1 MMDLRKHIESW
12 TSKELVSFLKKQNLQ
27 VLHLEDD
34 DFSILNKKRITGS
47 SFLNTSKDDLR
58 RSGLELGPI
67 IEIYSLKEKIV
78 SGIL

>member
-1 MMDLRKHIESW
+1 MDLHKHIESW
-12 TSKELVSFLKKQNLQ
+12 TSKELASFLKRQKLQ
-27 VLHLEDD
+27 VLHLEAN
-34 DFSILNKKRITGS
+34 DFSILNNKRITGS
-47 SFLNTSKDDLR
+47 SFFHISKDDLR